1 MSIKSV
7 TSSNHLILCCSLHL
21 QISIFPTIRVF
32 SNESVLHIR
41 WPKYCSFSITLS
53 NEYSGLISFR
63 IDWLD
68 LPTVQGTLRSLIQH
82 HSSKGSILRH
92 SAFFKVQ
99 LSHLYMTTGKTIAL
113 TIQTFVGKMM
123 SLLFNMLSGFLIA
136 VLAHKC
142 QQGPATVTTPN
153 ARHWQP
159 DLAPS
164 FQSWVFW
171 SQCLLPAR
179 VGEGQGC
186 KAYAATHEAFSHSW
200 SKPRNTKCPLGMNG
214 LYVTVRGVCNWKC

>member
-1 MSIKSV
+1 M
-7 TSSNHLILCCSLHL
+7 
-21 QISIFPTIRVF
+21 
-32 SNESVLHIR
+32 
-41 WPKYCSFSITLS
+41 
-53 NEYSGLISFR
+53 ISFR
-63 IDWLD
+63 TDWFDHLA
-68 LPTVQGTLRSLIQH
+68 VQGTPKNLLQY
-82 HSSKGSILRH
+82 HSSKTSILQC
-92 SAFFKVQ
+92 SACFMVQ
-99 LSHLYMTTGKTIAL
+99 LSYWYITTGKTRAL
-113 TIQTFVGKMM
+113 TTWTFVGKMM

-186 KAYAATHEAFSHSW
+186 KAYAATHEAFSHS
-200 SKPRNTKCPLGMNG
+200 
-214 LYVTVRGVCNWKC
+214 